1 MCKKQCSSIA
11 HRHRNPRD
19 HRWFEIQRNFGP
31 RRIVLK
37 SRLWPKKELLQTDLV
52 TERELMRDVYS
63 FYTDAFII
71 ALKSILEHKLR
82 AFLTLIGIII
92 GVAAVV
98 VVGASI
104 SGLKTYVID
113 RVSKVLGSEHFM
125 VTRMAS
131 TGRMSDEEYE
141 KKNRRNKR
149 VTWREFQYIREN
161 CQTCSYV
168 GAQAGDNADLDMNGV
183 EMPSVSIRGVTP
195 EMAEIED
202 KELEEGRFITVDELN
217 RAASVA
223 VIGADVR
230 DKYFPVGSALGKEVK
245 LRGVPLT
252 VIGVEKARGS
262 FMGSPMDRL
271 MYIPI
276 TLHTQ
281 IFNRDGGIQVH
292 ANTIDREKFPDAME
306 EVTVLLRNYRKLTG
320 SEEDTFS
327 LVNTDEFNSQMDQF
341 TGAIAAVVVP
351 ITMIILVVGGIVV
364 MNIMLVSVTERT
376 FEVGLR
382 KALGASRKQ
391 ILLQFLIESALLCIC
406 GGLAGLV
413 LAVGVVQLITILAGM
428 TMTITPGYI
437 ILSIVVSSSIGII
450 AGLYPAWK
458 ASKLDPIVA
467 LTQA

>member
-1 MCKKQCSSIA
+1 M
-11 HRHRNPRD
+11 
-19 HRWFEIQRNFGP
+19 
-31 RRIVLK
+31 
-37 SRLWPKKELLQTDLV
+37 
-52 TERELMRDVYS
+52 REVYS
-63 FYTDAFII
+63 FYTDAFVI

-104 SGLKTYVID
+104 SGLKTYVMD
-113 RVSKVLGSEHFM
+113 RVSKALGSEHFM
-125 VTRMAS
+125 ITRMAS

-141 KKNRRNKR
+141 RKNRRNKR
-149 VTWREFQYIREN
+149 VTWSEYQYVHKN
-161 CQTCSYV
+161 CVSCSYV
-168 GAQAGDNADLDMNGV
+168 AAQVGGRVDLDLNGV
-183 EMPSVSIRGVTP
+183 EMPSVGVRGVTP
-195 EMAEIED
+195 EMAEIEN
-202 KELEEGRFITVDELN
+202 KEFEEGRFFTAQEVERSAPVTVL
-217 RAASVA
+217 
-223 VIGADVR
+223 GADVR
-230 DKYFPVGSALGKEVK
+230 DKYFPVGSALGKEIKV
-245 LRGVPLT
+245 RGVPVT

-271 MYIPI
+271 VYLPI
-276 TLHTQ
+276 SLHMQ
-281 IFNRDGGIQVH
+281 IFDRGDGVQIH
-292 ANTIDREKFPDAME
+292 ANALTREEFPEAMDE
-306 EVTVLLRNYRKLTG
+306 ASVLLRNYRKLTG

-406 GGLAGLV
+406 GGLAGLLV
-413 LAVGVVQLITILAGM
+413 ATGVVALITILAGM

-437 ILSIVVSSSIGII
+437 VLSIVVSSSIGII